1 MSNIIPFPVIAGVE
15 ITTDSAGRF
24 NLNALHRASGLGDH
38 KLPSQWLRYD
48 GTKALIAELE
58 QSADSHLAQQAINS
72 VKGGSSP
79 GTFAVQQLAIAYANW
94 ISPAFYLQVINTF
107 LDYRAGK
114 LAPVVPTNL
123 SEALRLAADLNEAKE
138 KALLERDE
146 AIRTKALIGSKRE
159 ATAMA
164 TAAAAIK
171 RADKFAE
178 LAGDSKRFKQVK
190 AIPWL
195 LEVFAPSKGM
205 YQQMGKLLGKIS
217 AELNYEVLKIED
229 SEYGQV
235 KAYHVDVIT
244 EALCRIEYS
253 DELMGKYR
261 NSKVGEVA

>member
-1 MSNIIPFPVIAGVE
+1 MSNIVSIINGEAL
-15 ITTDSAGRF
+15 TTS
-24 NLNALHRASGLGDH
+24 
-38 KLPSQWLRYD
+38 
-48 GTKALIAELE
+48 
-58 QSADSHLAQQAINS
+58 
-72 VKGGSSP
+72 
-79 GTFAVQQLAIAYANW
+79 LAIAEGVGNEHKHVIRLIRDYLSDLKEFGRVSFENAPFETAGGTQQREYAMLNEQQATLL
-94 ISPAFYLQVINTF
+94 ITYMRNNDIVRAFKKQLVKAFYEAMQSRSVP
-107 LDYRAGK
+107 K
-114 LAPVVPTNL
+114 SLAQ
-123 SEALRLAADLNEAKE
+123 ALRLAADLEEAKE
-138 KALLERDE
+138 KAILERDE

-217 AELNYEVLKIED
+217 AELNYDVLKIED

-253 DELMGKYR
+253 DELLGKYR
-261 NSKVGEVA
+261 NSKEGEAA

>member
-1 MSNIIPFPVIAGVE
+1 MSNIIQFPVIAGVE

-24 NLNALHRASGLGDH
+24 NLNALHRASGLGSI
-38 KLPSQWLRYD
+38 KAPAQWLRTQTAKD
-48 GTKALIAELE
+48 LIEF
-58 QSADSHLAQQAINS
+58 AQKKTMQICIESIEGRN
-72 VKGGSSP
+72 G
-79 GTFAVQQLAIAYANW
+79 GTFVHENIAIEYAGW
-94 ISPAFYLQVINTF
+94 ISTEFRWLVNQTF
-107 LDYRAGK
+107 IDYRTGK
-114 LAPVVPTNL
+114 LAPVVPTTL

-178 LAGDSKRFKQVK
+178 LAGDSKRYKQVK

-195 LEVFAPSKGM
+195 LEMFAPSKGM

-217 AELNYEVLKIED
+217 AELNYDVLKIDD

-235 KAYHVDVIT
+235 KAYHVDVIL
-244 EALCRIEYS
+244 EAKCRIDYS

-261 NSKVGEVA
+261 NSKEGEAA